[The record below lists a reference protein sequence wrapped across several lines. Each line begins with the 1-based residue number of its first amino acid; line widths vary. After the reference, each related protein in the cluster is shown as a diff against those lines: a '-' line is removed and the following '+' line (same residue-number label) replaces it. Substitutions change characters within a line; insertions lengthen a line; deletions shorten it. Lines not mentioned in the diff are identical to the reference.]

1 MHLDIPPALSE
12 KLSVLHSI
20 LRDLDA
26 VVVAFSGGVDSS
38 VLLKSAVVACNGRVT
53 ALTALSPSFPDRERD
68 TARAFVQVLGC
79 EHLEIETEE
88 MNEPK
93 YRANAGDRCYYC
105 RRSLFEMARLEIE
118 AQGLGAL
125 IYGAIPEDL
134 GEDRPGM
141 RAADERHVRAPLIEA
156 GLSKQ
161 DVRQIAKAYS
171 LSVWNKPASA
181 CLASR
186 FPTGT
191 TVTERG
197 LQQVEQCETLLSDL
211 GFHQFRA
218 RYHGDLVRIELDEEG
233 LKRVQDEPT
242 LASSIEACGLE
253 AGFSAVDIDSKGYR
267 SGSVHTPTLITIVE
281 GSGLPPNRMNEQ
293 NESRPQQR

>member
-1 MHLDIPPALSE
+1 MHLDISVALRK
-12 KLSVLHSI
+12 KLLLLHDI
-20 LRDLDA
+20 LRDLDS

-38 VLLKSAVVACNGRVT
+38 VLLKSAVTACNGRVT
-53 ALTALSPSFPDRERD
+53 ALTAISQSFPEREREM
-68 TARAFVQVLGC
+68 AREFVRLLDC
-79 EHLEIETEE
+79 EHLEIETKE
-88 MNEPK
+88 MDEPK

-105 RRSLFEMARLEIE
+105 RRSLFDLARLEIE

-125 IYGAIPEDL
+125 TYGAIPEDL

-161 DVRQIAKAYS
+161 EIRQIAKAYG
-171 LSVWNKPASA
+171 LAVWNKPASA

-191 TVTERG
+191 AVTPQG
-197 LQQVEQCETLLSDL
+197 LQKVEHCEMLLSDL

-218 RYHGDLVRIELDEEG
+218 RYHGNLVRIELNEEG
-233 LKRVQDEPT
+233 LKRVQDEPS
-242 LASSIEACGLE
+242 LAASIEACGVE
-253 AGFSAVDIDSKGYR
+253 AGFTAVDIDAKGYR
-267 SGSVHTPTLITIVE
+267 SGSVHTPALVTI
-281 GSGLPPNRMNEQ
+281 G
-293 NESRPQQR
+293 